1 MPFVV
6 DDQLRIIAAEQPY
19 PLLFAT
25 LSGAHLY
32 GFPSPDS
39 DYDLRGCHILPLR
52 EVIGLDSG
60 RETVEVSTKEGG
72 FELDLVTHDTRKFFG
87 LLLKKNGYVLE
98 QVYSPL
104 IVHTTPEHEELK
116 FRLRYYNSDPSL
128 VSFEKKSKTGG
139 LCSKRKTCI
148 GKNEVL
154 RILDGDYAFLIEGDA
169 LQQELYA
176 KLTTQQLRPRVIVD
190 YLREPYVYAPGN
202 VRVTI
207 DSDIR
212 TGLYS
217 RSFFDAALP
226 TVRAGDT
233 PYLLE
238 VKFDEFLP
246 DVIFDALQIGSRR
259 ASAFSKY
266 AASRMFG

>member
-1 MPFVV
+1 MLSDANRAAFFFNKVFTGGSMKLRHELKLAINEG
-6 DDQLRIIAAEQPY
+6 DRIILKQRLKAVANLDEHVWADGMY
-19 PLLFAT
+19 KVR
-25 LSGAHLY
+25 SLY
-32 GFPSPDS
+32 FDNFF
-39 DYDLRGCHILPLR
+39 DKALR
-52 EVIGLDSG
+52 EKIDGVDG
-60 RETVEVSTKEGG
+60 RE
-72 FELDLVTHDTRKFFG
+72 
-87 LLLKKNGYVLE
+87 
-98 QVYSPL
+98 
-104 IVHTTPEHEELK
+104 K
-116 FRLRYYNSDPSL
+116 FRLRCYNGNSSL
-128 VSFEKKSKTGG
+128 VFLEKKSKTSG
-139 LCSKRKTCI
+139 LCLKRQTRLHKD
-148 GKNEVL
+148 EVQC
-154 RILDGDYAFLIEGDA
+154 ILDGNCAFLLDGDQ

-176 KLTTQQLRPRVIVD
+176 KLKTQQLRPRVIVD

-217 RSFFDAALP
+217 RSFFDAELP
-226 TVRAGDT
+226 TVHAGDT

-246 DVIFDALQIGSRR
+246 DVILDALQIGSRR